1 MSERRFSDRDM
12 NAIIQRAAALQ
23 QEASSDKASGP
34 TLDQIQQAA
43 SELGISPEMVARAA
57 DEISSSPPD
66 VGLSRFGS
74 PTAAVYSRSAEG
86 VLQEH
91 ELPGLLKEIRR
102 LTGRVGYPRSM
113 GDSFEWQ
120 SNQPDGLH
128 ISLTPRNGKTLI
140 DVRASFGNWVG
151 ACIGL
156 SVFCS
161 LAIGLPSIG
170 ELGLDIGGALT
181 VGLLLA
187 SAMANRSIFSRIS
200 RAKQKT
206 ALDLAVEL
214 GKYIEQETQVARQT
228 ATVEST
234 STTKIHQT
242 LIG

>member
-1 MSERRFSDRDM
+1 
-12 NAIIQRAAALQ
+12 
-23 QEASSDKASGP
+23 
-34 TLDQIQQAA
+34 
-43 SELGISPEMVARAA
+43 
-57 DEISSSPPD
+57 
-66 VGLSRFGS
+66 
-74 PTAAVYSRSAEG
+74 
-86 VLQEH
+86 
-91 ELPGLLKEIRR
+91 
-102 LTGRVGYPRSM
+102 
-113 GDSFEWQ
+113 
-120 SNQPDGLH
+120 
-128 ISLTPRNGKTLI
+128 
-140 DVRASFGNWVG
+140 
-151 ACIGL
+151 
-156 SVFCS
+156 